1 MINARFMYLR
11 PGNLLK
17 SFVIERGKGG
27 LKMVAQLC
35 SMTGTERSS

>member
-11 PGNLLK
+11 PGNLPK

-27 LKMVAQLC
+27 VKNG
-35 SMTGTERSS
+35 SMMGTGRRS